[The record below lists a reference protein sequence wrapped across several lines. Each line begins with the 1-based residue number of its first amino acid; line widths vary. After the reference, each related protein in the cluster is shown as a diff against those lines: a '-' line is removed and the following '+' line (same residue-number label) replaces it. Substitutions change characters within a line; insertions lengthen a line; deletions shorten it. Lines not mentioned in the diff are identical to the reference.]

1 MNNCCC
7 AELVVDEGQQIELSV
22 ETDGGIEVGVA
33 EQFVIGGGG
42 NYQSKT
48 VNITPTESA
57 QSQTVQADVGYDAL
71 DEVEVNVAAIADDY
85 VGSAVPR
92 RASSSLSASGATVTA
107 PAGYYA
113 NQASKSVQS
122 GTEGTPTATKGAVSN
137 HAVSVTP
144 SVTNT
149 TGYISGGTKT
159 GTAVSV
165 SASELVSGTKS
176 ITANGTGIDVTNYE
190 KVDVAVP
197 GQTPTGTKN
206 ISITANGTTTEDV
219 AAYANAQITAN
230 VPNSYTAGD
239 EGKVV
244 SNGALVSQTSDTVTQ
259 NGTVDT
265 TLINSLLVNVSGGGG
280 SSNLETGTLTLASDV
295 SVPSSGSSK
304 QLTGIDF
311 SFKPDVFL
319 LMMTPE
325 TYVSQVATENTKF
338 KVILAIKKNLIPP
351 WRITNNIST
360 DSVTNDYV
368 WFYAANT
375 LASSDITIG
384 YAINGWSPLG
394 QSYYPYWYI
403 NDDGEF
409 YFSRISSSGS
419 VKFPAATYKY
429 IGLKL

>member
-92 RASSSLSASGATVTA
+92 KGVADVAINGDKFAA
-107 PAGYYA
+107 PSGYYA
-113 NQASKSVQS
+113 SAVEKTMPTASWSAS
-122 GTEGTPTATKGAVSN
+122 ATKGAVSN
-137 HAVSVTP
+137 HSVSVTP
-144 SVTNT
+144 KASVTVA
-149 TGYISGGTKT
+149 GYRPVGDKT

-176 ITANGTGIDVTNYE
+176 ITANGTGIDVANYE

-197 GQTPTGTKN
+197 SQSPTGTKN

-244 SNGALVSQTSDTVTQ
+244 DNGALVSQTSDTVTQ

-265 TLINSLLVNVSGGGG
+265 TLINSLTVNVSGGGG
-280 SSNLETGTLTLASDV
+280 TVITGSLSPAASTDELTIPCNFEPDIV
-295 SVPSSGSSK
+295 Y
-304 QLTGIDF
+304 LTG
-311 SFKPDVFL
+311 VQG
-319 LMMTPE
+319 
-325 TYVSQVATENTKF
+325 TYATRHTNAFFFYKDHAVTVRGRSANATSNTNF
-338 KVILAIKKNLIPP
+338 NTGLGSYSYGTTFGTYYRAEYDAVNHEVILHTRTNYCPFIPDCNPYTYECIKY
-351 WRITNNIST
+351 T
-360 DSVTNDYV
+360 
-368 WFYAANT
+368 
-375 LASSDITIG
+375 
-384 YAINGWSPLG
+384 
-394 QSYYPYWYI
+394 
-403 NDDGEF
+403 
-409 YFSRISSSGS
+409 
-419 VKFPAATYKY
+419 
-429 IGLKL
+429 